1 MAQNAAQVYRDY
13 VVEGVP
19 SSGPHKPSKPEIRS
33 LLKGYESLINSG
45 GLGGATWKATR
56 ALLTADLAHD
66 ADDIGVVYDDPSS
79 VNNGLY
85 TKVGATGTGSWN
97 QITTFLPGY
106 QFITASDD
114 GESTANAYSMTTSP
128 RLPYAD
134 GVALVEFVIPET
146 NTSSTVTISFD
157 GEEPLNLKT
166 ASGNDPAIGGLIEGM
181 PVSGVKV
188 GSNFYMRSDQAS
200 AAILTQAENILT
212 QTQAVADTA
221 VDNII
226 AQTASIVDEAQAA
239 ATEAQMYAD
248 MIGAAV
254 YDFNVDSDPLTPGYD
269 WND

>member
-1 MAQNAAQVYRDY
+1 MAQNAAQVFRDY
-13 VVEGVP
+13 VVQGVP
-19 SSGPHKPSKPEIRS
+19 SSGPHNPVKAEIRS
-33 LLKGYESLINSG
+33 LIGGIESLVNTG
-45 GLGGATWKATR
+45 GLGGATWKETR
-56 ALLTADLAHD
+56 ALLAADLAHD

-79 VNNGLY
+79 ENNGLY
-85 TKVGATGTGSWN
+85 TKVGAAGTGSWR

-114 GESTANAYSMTTSP
+114 GESIPNAYSMNTSP

-134 GVALVEFVIPET
+134 GVALVEFVVPET
-146 NTSSTVTISFD
+146 NTSSTVTIAFD
-157 GEEPLNLKT
+157 GEAPLNLKT
-166 ASGNDPAIGGLIEGM
+166 ASGNNPAIGGLIQGM

-188 GSNFYMRSDQAS
+188 GTDFFMRSDQAS
-200 AAILTQAENILT
+200 AAILTQAENILA

-254 YDFNVDSDPLTPGYD
+254 YDFNVDSDPSTPGYD